1 MDWSVFVKTKRC
13 IGQRGN
19 LGHFERVGL
28 GFGAIC
34 AVLIAALFTPTPA
47 MAADWIEINGERY
60 EAGASQSDPAGG
72 SWEWDGDSTLTLK
85 DYDGGAIGAGGNLDI
100 VCEGKNSVKNADGE
114 GSVLWQEGDGTLTV
128 KGSGSL
134 SVAATGGFYDIKAIS
149 AEGNIALTDGVT
161 VSVTSVD
168 LGNAIGIMTNGSVSI
183 DKGTTFTA
191 NDCYAGIIAIGGV
204 TIDAASANFTGSFPE
219 DEVPHQEYGVMCGG
233 SLAIKNGSAVRVKLD
248 GYAAIGFSVTKTASW
263 DGPSVAIA
271 DSVVDIAVNSTAET
285 VAPSGIVAMSTVP
298 DNEISIARSTVTVD
312 SPSGPA
318 IMAQYQL
325 TNAETADRATITID
339 GCKIVEPTVGRVC
352 DISLNFTDYDYGM
365 PVVRGQFIGTGD
377 VRAEFEEPDYSN
389 DAFACVS
396 RKVIIRPDAPVA
408 PEPPATT
415 GPATTEPP
423 ATTGPATTEPPATE
437 APVTP
442 AVPATPAAPAV
453 TQGAA
458 TPAEEKV
465 LPQTGDSNS
474 SIAVAAFIIGGI
486 LALALAFV
494 VSRSN
499 E

>member
-34 AVLIAALFTPTPA
+34 AVLVAALFTPTPA

-149 AEGNIALTDGVT
+149 AEGNIALTDGVA

-183 DKGTTFTA
+183 DKGATFTA

-233 SLAIKNGSAVRVKLD
+233 SLAIKNGSAVRVGLD

-271 DSVVDIAVNSTAET
+271 DSVVDIAVNSTAST

-325 TNAETADRATITID
+325 TDAETADRATITID
-339 GCKIVEPTVGRVC
+339 GCKIVEPTDGRVC
-352 DISLNFTDYDYGM
+352 DISLDFTNYDYGM
-365 PVVRGQFIGTGD
+365 PVVRGQFIGAGD
-377 VRAEFEEPDYSN
+377 VRGEFEAPDYSN

-396 RKVIIRPDAPVA
+396 RKVVIRPDAPVA

-415 GPATTEPP
+415 
-423 ATTGPATTEPPATE
+423 EPPATE

-442 AVPATPAAPAV
+442 GVPTTPATPAV

-458 TPAEEKV
+458 TTTEEKA

-474 SIAVAAFIIGGI
+474 SIAVAVFVLGGI

>member
-1 MDWSVFVKTKRC
+1 MKTKRC

-28 GFGAIC
+28 GFGAVC
-34 AVLIAALFTPTPA
+34 AVLVAALVTPTPA

-60 EAGASQSDPAGG
+60 EAGTSQGDPTGG
-72 SWEWDGDSTLTLK
+72 SWEWNGDSTLTLK

-100 VCEGKNSVKNADGE
+100 VCEGENSVKNADGE

-149 AEGNIALTDGVT
+149 AEGNIALSDGVT

-183 DKGTTFTA
+183 DKGATFTA

-204 TIDAASANFTGSFPE
+204 TIDVASANFTGSFPE

-233 SLAIKNGSAVRVKLD
+233 PLAIKNSSAVRVKLD
-248 GYAAIGFSVTKTASW
+248 GYAAIGLSVTKTASW

-325 TNAETADRATITID
+325 TDAETADRATITID
-339 GCKIVEPTVGRVC
+339 GCKIVEPTDGRVC
-352 DISLNFTDYDYGM
+352 DISLDFTNYDYGM
-365 PVVRGQFIGTGD
+365 PVVRGQFIGVGD
-377 VRAEFEEPDYSN
+377 VRGEFEAPDYSN

-396 RKVIIRPDAPVA
+396 RKVVIRPDAPVA

-415 GPATTEPP
+415 GSATTEPP
-423 ATTGPATTEPPATE
+423 ATTEPATSGS
-437 APVTP
+437 PVTP
-442 AVPATPAAPAV
+442 VVPTTPATPAV

-458 TPAEEKV
+458 TTTEEKA

-494 VSRSN
+494 ASRSN

>member
-1 MDWSVFVKTKRC
+1 
-13 IGQRGN
+13 
-19 LGHFERVGL
+19 
-28 GFGAIC
+28 
-34 AVLIAALFTPTPA
+34 
-47 MAADWIEINGERY
+47 MAADWIKVNGERY
-60 EAGASQSDPAGG
+60 DAGTPQSDPAGG
-72 SWEWDGDSTLTLK
+72 SWEWDGSSTLTLK
-85 DYDGGAIGAGGNLDI
+85 GYNGGAIGAGGNLDI
-100 VCEGKNSVKNADGE
+100 VCEGENSVKNADGE
-114 GSVLWQEGDGTLTV
+114 GSALWQKGDGTLTV

-149 AEGNIALTDGVT
+149 AEGNIALSDGVT

-183 DKGTTFTA
+183 DKGATFTA

-204 TIDAASANFTGSFPE
+204 TIDTASANFTGSFPE

-248 GYAAIGFSVTKTASW
+248 GYAAIGLSVTKTASW

-271 DSVVDIAVNSTAET
+271 DSVVDIAVNSTADT

-312 SPSGPA
+312 SPSSPA

-325 TNAETADRATITID
+325 ENAETADRATITID
-339 GCKIVEPTVGRVC
+339 GCKIVEPTAGRVC
-352 DISLNFTDYDYGM
+352 NISLNFTDYDYGM

-377 VRAEFEEPDYSN
+377 VRDEFEEPDYSN

-396 RKVIIRPDAPVA
+396 RKVVIKPDAPVA

-415 GPATTEPP
+415 DPATS
-423 ATTGPATTEPPATE
+423 GS
-437 APVTP
+437 PVTP
-442 AVPATPAAPAV
+442 VVPTTPATPAV

-458 TPAEEKV
+458 TTAEEKA

-494 VSRSN
+494 ASRASK
-499 E
+499 

>member
-1 MDWSVFVKTKRC
+1 
-13 IGQRGN
+13 
-19 LGHFERVGL
+19 
-28 GFGAIC
+28 
-34 AVLIAALFTPTPA
+34 
-47 MAADWIEINGERY
+47 
-60 EAGASQSDPAGG
+60 
-72 SWEWDGDSTLTLK
+72 
-85 DYDGGAIGAGGNLDI
+85 
-100 VCEGKNSVKNADGE
+100 
-114 GSVLWQEGDGTLTV
+114 
-128 KGSGSL
+128 
-134 SVAATGGFYDIKAIS
+134 
-149 AEGNIALTDGVT
+149 
-161 VSVTSVD
+161 
-168 LGNAIGIMTNGSVSI
+168 
-183 DKGTTFTA
+183 
-191 NDCYAGIIAIGGV
+191 
-204 TIDAASANFTGSFPE
+204 
-219 DEVPHQEYGVMCGG
+219 MCGG

-271 DSVVDIAVNSTAET
+271 DSVVDIAVNSTADT

-325 TNAETADRATITID
+325 ANAETADRATITID

-377 VRAEFEEPDYSN
+377 VRDEFKEPDYSN

-396 RKVIIRPDAPVA
+396 RKVVIRPDAPVA

-423 ATTGPATTEPPATE
+423 ATTGPATTEPPATTGP
-437 APVTP
+437 ATSGSPVTP
-442 AVPATPAAPAV
+442 VVPTTPATPAV

-458 TPAEEKV
+458 TTTEEKA

-494 VSRSN
+494 ANRASK
-499 E
+499 

>member
-1 MDWSVFVKTKRC
+1 MFVKTKRC
-13 IGQRGN
+13 IGRRGN

-34 AVLIAALFTPTPA
+34 AVLVAALFTPTPA

-60 EAGASQSDPAGG
+60 EAGASQSDPDAG

-149 AEGNIALTDGVT
+149 AEGNIALSDGVT

-183 DKGTTFTA
+183 DKGATFTA

-325 TNAETADRATITID
+325 TDAETADRATITID
-339 GCKIVEPTVGRVC
+339 GCKIVEPTVGRVY

-365 PVVRGQFIGTGD
+365 PVVRGQFIGVGD
-377 VRAEFEEPDYSN
+377 VRGEFEAPDYSN

-396 RKVIIRPDAPVA
+396 RKVVIRPDAPVA

-415 GPATTEPP
+415 GSATTEPP
-423 ATTGPATTEPPATE
+423 ATTEPATSGS
-437 APVTP
+437 PVTP
-442 AVPATPAAPAV
+442 VVPTTPATPAV

-458 TPAEEKV
+458 TTTEEKA

-474 SIAVAAFIIGGI
+474 PIAVAAFVLGGI